1 MARITSPIALEL
13 ERLLRQ
19 RRALASALLNAD
31 AFDRW
36 GPKDGPE
43 YDEMMAAAAVDQAEH
58 KRVTAELETRTQAA
72 RAEAPAAVQ
81 AWADAHIDLLTRFI
95 AANADEPNHATAC
108 YVANKE
114 REAWHEVKRGSRGYV
129 DENCYYIHLPAEAL
143 AEWFGS

>member
-19 RRALASALLNAD
+19 RRSLAGALLNAD

-43 YDEMMAAAAVDQAEH
+43 YDAVMASAAVDQAEH
-58 KRVTAELETRTQAA
+58 ARITAELESRAKAA
-72 RAEAPAAVQ
+72 RSEDPAAVE
-81 AWADAHIDLLTRFI
+81 AWADAHIDLLTRFA
-95 AANADEPNHATAC
+95 AANAADPNQSTAC
-108 YVANKE
+108 FVANEE
-114 REAWHEVKRGSRGYV
+114 REAWHAVKRGTRAYV
-129 DENCYYIHLPAEAL
+129 DENCYYIHLPADAL